1 MIVIMGATGNIG
13 AKLTK
18 LLLEKDQKV
27 RVIGRSQER
36 LQGLVDQGAEAV
48 IGDAA
53 DPDFLAGAFKGA
65 AAVYTMIPTNY
76 AAPDYR
82 QYQNEIGKF
91 ITAAIEK
98 SGVSH
103 VVSLSSLGGHLP
115 DKTGPIKGLHDQEQR
130 HNRLVGVNILHLR
143 PTFFMEN
150 LFTNIDMIKNMG
162 INGGHIRGDLA
173 FAMTATGD
181 IAQVAMGHLLER
193 DFSGKIVRELL
204 GPRDVTLNEATRIIG
219 EKIGKPELKYVDF
232 SRQDYVNGLT
242 QAGLTEDMADLLAE
256 MSAGMNDGLLG
267 TGLTRT
273 PENTTPTTIEQF
285 ADIFAQVYKG

>member
-36 LQGLVDQGAEAV
+36 LQGLVDQGAEAAV
-48 IGDAA
+48 GDAA

-82 QYQNEIGKF
+82 LYQNEIGKC
-91 ITAAIEK
+91 ITVAIEK

-115 DKTGPIKGLHDQEQR
+115 AKTGPIKGLHDQEQR
-130 HNRLVGVNILHLR
+130 LNRLEGVNILHLR

-162 INGGHIRGDLA
+162 INGGHIRGDLT
-173 FAMTATGD
+173 FAMIATGD
-181 IAQVAMGHLLER
+181 IARVAMGHLLER

-204 GPRDVTLNEATRIIG
+204 GPRDVSLNEATRIIG

-242 QAGLTEDMADLLAE
+242 QAGLTEDMSDLLAE

-285 ADIFAQVYKG
+285 ADIFAQVYKA

>member
-13 AKLTK
+13 AKLTER
-18 LLLEKDQKV
+18 LLEKDQKV

-36 LQGLVDQGAEAV
+36 LQALIDRGADAA

-53 DPDFLAGAFKGA
+53 DTDFLAGAFEGA

-82 QYQNEIGKF
+82 QYQNEIGKC
-91 ITAAIEK
+91 IAAAIEK

-103 VVSLSSLGGHLP
+103 VVSLSSLGAHLS

-130 HNRLVGVNILHLR
+130 LNRLEGVNIVHLR

-150 LFTNIDMIKNMG
+150 LYTNIDMIKKMG

-173 FAMTATGD
+173 FPMIATGD
-181 IAQVAMGHLLER
+181 IARVAMEQLLER

-204 GPRDVTLNEATRIIG
+204 GPRDVSLNEATRIIG
-219 EKIGKPELKYVDF
+219 ERIGKPDLKYVDF

-242 QAGLTEDMADLLAE
+242 QAGLTEDMANLLAE
-256 MSAGMNDGLLG
+256 MSAGINDGLFA

-273 PENTTPTTIEQF
+273 LENTTPTTIAQF